1 MSDRPQATAHPQSR
15 HNPSTFNVLHQ
26 ARVGLDRFAGPGCQD
41 CSTPPLEPPQHGLGS
56 KILTGHH
63 YSVAIL
69 DASIEHAASFVDA
82 LRAVE
87 ISVSVFQTKQGFL
100 EFVKEQEV
108 DLGILVI
115 NLKAWWKDE
124 LRLFCNSIRYLR
136 ENPEPE
142 ILCILNWP
150 PKDSEEEAMD
160 RISGDMLRAD
170 VRHES

>member
-1 MSDRPQATAHPQSR
+1 MSDRPQATNHPQR
-15 HNPSTFNVLHQ
+15 HHNPSAFNVLRQ
-26 ARVGLDRFAGPGCQD
+26 ARAVLDQSAGPERPG
-41 CSTPPLEPPQHGLGS
+41 CSTPPIEPPHGSRG
-56 KILTGHH
+56 KTPTGNH

-69 DASIEHAASFVDA
+69 DASTEPAASFVDA
-82 LRAVE
+82 LCAAE
-87 ISVSVFQTKQGFL
+87 ISVTVFRTKQDFL
-100 EFVKEQEV
+100 EFVREQEV
-108 DLGILVI
+108 DLGILV
-115 NLKAWWKDE
+115 LHSKAWWRDE

-136 ENPEPE
+136 ENSGPE